1 VDESNPE
8 LGKIPT
14 DRGLVLGSGAVS
26 HITRRLFSEV
36 TFKLDYLHKEGLPHW
51 LSLLDPSIGSL
62 SKFGL
67 LGLHKFL
74 PYRSWFRRELA
85 TYVSDVL
92 TDARTQQLPYW
103 NSPFLTSIARDH
115 VHGRKNYIREIHAIL
130 TLEAT
135 ERLIIRGSSEYP
147 AERDA

>member
-1 VDESNPE
+1 
-8 LGKIPT
+8 
-14 DRGLVLGSGAVS
+14 LVWGGGGPSFLM
-26 HITRRLFSEV
+26 RRLFSEV

-51 LSLLDPSIGSL
+51 LSSLDPLIGSL
-62 SKFGL
+62 SKCGL

-92 TDARTQQLPYW
+92 SDPYTRLLPYW
-103 NSPFLTSIARDH
+103 NSPFLASIVPDH
-115 VHGRKNYIREIHAIL
+115 VHGRKNYIREIHAVL

-135 ERLIIRGSSEYP
+135 ERLLIRGSSEHFG
-147 AERDA
+147 